1 MAAGGAGV
9 GGASP
14 SLLELFTYADQ
25 TIRANALSH
34 SFGDAVLPEIR
45 RKYPRLLPMVG
56 ERAKKE
62 GHPSCKEKD
71 IGKHKTPVFIGVSCF
86 ARVEHGNSKPLNSVW
101 VEIPSDAGEHCCVVE
116 SRDKALRY
124 GLDGYVCF
132 LEDTRLVLSK
142 GRTHECAEKSGI
154 MWHYGDVV
162 SETGGTVRLQI
173 ENKHLFLDEQLSR
186 DALVTSDNEA
196 GAGAGKA
203 TKATKATKPKTP
215 RGGAGGAGGAG
226 AGPPLPR
233 KRTRTRRQKH
243 RTRRRRN

>member
-1 MAAGGAGV
+1 MAAGGAG
-9 GGASP
+9 GSP
-14 SLLELFTYADQ
+14 SLDKLFTYANQ

-34 SFGDAVLPEIR
+34 SFGDAVLPDVKE
-45 RKYPRLLPMVG
+45 KYPRLLPMVG

-71 IGKHKTPVFIGVSCF
+71 IGDHKTPVFIGVSCF
-86 ARVEHGNSKPLNSVW
+86 ARVEEGDSKPLNSVW

-124 GLDGYVCF
+124 SLDGYVCF
-132 LEDTRLVLSK
+132 LDDTRLVLSK

-162 SETGGTVRLQI
+162 SETGGTVRLEI

-196 GAGAGKA
+196 GAAGGAG
-203 TKATKATKPKTP
+203 KATKPKTP
-215 RGGAGGAGGAG
+215 RGGAGGAG

-233 KRTRTRRQKH
+233 KRTRQRKPRKSRRK
-243 RTRRRRN
+243 NYAPSG